1 MALIDSVKRKLNITW
16 SDADTD
22 ARVVDIMEDA
32 APKLRH
38 RLGISD
44 ESFDFNKAGQERTL
58 FLALCLYMWNH
69 SEDAFP
75 VNYSEAIAQCR
86 AVHIVA
92 QIESGGESDAE
103 E

>member
-16 SDADTD
+16 SDEDTD
-22 ARVVDIMEDA
+22 GRVMDVMEDA
-32 APKLRH
+32 APNLRH
-38 RLGISD
+38 RLGITD
-44 ESFDFNKAGQERTL
+44 ENFDFNKPGQERTL
-58 FLALCLYMWNH
+58 FLALCLYLWNH

-86 AVHIVA
+86 AVHTVA
-92 QIESGGESDAE
+92 QLESEGETDAE